1 MPAFE
6 LIVDGKVYHIE
17 IPDPGETP
25 LQVIVD
31 GQAFE
36 VRIADAEPPV
46 ASEGLAPP
54 PRPALEPTPLPP
66 PPRVPVVRPAQPAGE
81 EYHGEVTAPMPGVIL
96 SVAVVVGDPV
106 EPGTVLCILEA
117 MKMRNPIRATH
128 AGVVKSIAV
137 TAGQAVAYG
146 DLLIQLA

>member
-1 MPAFE
+1 
-6 LIVDGKVYHIE
+6 LIVDGKTYHIE

-25 LQVIVD
+25 LRVIVD

-36 VRIADAEPPV
+36 VGIADAESPATPG
-46 ASEGLAPP
+46 GLVPP

-66 PPRVPVVRPAQPAGE
+66 PPRTPLARPAEPVGE

-96 SVAVVVGDPV
+96 SVVVAVGDSV
-106 EPGTVLCILEA
+106 EPGSVLCILEA

-128 AGVVKSIAV
+128 AGVIRAIPV
-137 TAGQAVAYG
+137 TPGQAVAYG
-146 DLLIQLA
+146 DLLIQIA